1 MSMSNR
7 FDAAQKLRSGVYNT
21 KLILFDPFNCQYDE
35 IKEGVD
41 TQSDGTTNAGLKL
54 PVINKKF
61 DKIPTR
67 TTFMLR
73 DTGVLPTGD
82 VKEQLKKNEEEIF
95 EVANVLNQAIRRYS
109 QFSIGAVEVD
119 IFGDFSLHAGQTIF
133 IDAPTTEQGEDVK
146 KDQLSSGKYLIHQV
160 KHVIRG
166 GQCQTKLGLVRD
178 SIGRK
183 GKPHNGSMVN

>member
-1 MSMSNR
+1 MFSLFTLFIACSSAE
-7 FDAAQKLRSGVYNT
+7 FDVSGAPDGADFTAVSAYWGNQFIVFLDQEIDCIDMWWVQTFNLQGEEPPTSRDLRALQITYNN
-21 KLILFDPFNCQYDE
+21 D
-35 IKEGVD
+35 
-41 TQSDGTTNAGLKL
+41 
-54 PVINKKF
+54 
-61 DKIPTR
+61 
-67 TTFMLR
+67 
-73 DTGVLPTGD
+73 
-82 VKEQLKKNEEEIF
+82 EEEIF

-133 IDAPTTEQGEDVK
+133 IDAPTTEQGEGVK

-166 GQCQTKLGLVRD
+166 GQCQTRLGLVRD

-183 GKPHNGSMVN
+183 GKPHSGSMVNYNKL